1 MDKNIKN
8 EILKLKKERN
18 AVILAHYYVNDEVQ
32 EIADFVGDSYYL
44 SKVGRE
50 SNADIIIFCGVKFM
64 AESAKIL
71 SPNKRVF
78 LPSEKAL
85 CGMALMAKKES
96 IEKIKE
102 EHPNAKVVCYVNS
115 SSEVKAVSDVCC
127 TSSSALN
134 IVKNIDSKEII
145 FVPDRNLGSYVQ
157 EQLPEKN
164 VILWDGCCHI
174 HDRITK
180 EQVIAARE
188 KYGNDVK
195 VLVHPECRKEVR
207 DLADFIGSTGG
218 MIKYV
223 SSEEADKF
231 LVVTDIGILHELKK
245 QNPDKKFFTLD
256 MSCPSMKIMTL
267 EDVYVCLKELKNEI
281 FVDEDVRSEA
291 YKALN
296 NMHKLNKQ

>member
-1 MDKNIKN
+1 MNRNIKD
-8 EILKLKKERN
+8 EILRLKEERN
-18 AVILAHYYVNDEVQ
+18 AIILAHYYVNDELQ
-32 EIADFVGDSYYL
+32 EIADYVGDSYFL

-50 SNADIIIFCGVKFM
+50 SNADIIVFCGVKFM

-85 CGMALMAKKES
+85 CGMALMAKKDS

-102 EHPNAKVVCYVNS
+102 EHPKAKVVCYVNS

-134 IVKNIDSKEII
+134 IVKNIESDEII

-157 EQLPEKN
+157 EQLPYKK

-174 HDRITK
+174 HDSVTK
-180 EQVIAARE
+180 EQVVAAKE

-207 DLADFIGSTGG
+207 DLADFTGSTGG

-223 SSEEADKF
+223 SSQETDKF
-231 LVVTDIGILHELKK
+231 LVVTDIGILYKLKHK
-245 QNPDKKFFTLD
+245 NPNKKFFTLD
-256 MSCPSMKIMTL
+256 MACPSMKIMTL
-267 EDVYVCLKELKNEI
+267 EDVYVCIRDLKNEI
-281 FVDEDVRSEA
+281 FVDEEVQKEA

-296 NMHKLNKQ
+296 NMHELNK